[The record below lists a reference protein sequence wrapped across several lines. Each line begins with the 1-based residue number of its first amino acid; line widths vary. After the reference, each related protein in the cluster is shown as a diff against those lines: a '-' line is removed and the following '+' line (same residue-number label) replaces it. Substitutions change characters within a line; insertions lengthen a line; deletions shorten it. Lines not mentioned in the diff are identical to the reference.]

1 MSKKRFVIKFED
13 NNRKLPIEAE
23 PNSIIDLVKNN
34 KVKQRRIFDEN
45 GKVIKDIDTSNHN
58 QPKFHPMGAHKH
70 VYNFN
75 NYGHPHGKSEE
86 LTDEEIAQNK
96 DIIFEE
102 INYNYDYLNE
112 DIE

>member
-1 MSKKRFVIKFED
+1 
-13 NNRKLPIEAE
+13 
-23 PNSIIDLVKNN
+23 
-34 KVKQRRIFDEN
+34 
-45 GKVIKDIDTSNHN
+45 
-58 QPKFHPMGAHKH
+58 MGAHKH